1 MVDNNGAANGDG
13 AKRPRKARGGR
24 DHGVGRE
31 RVMQVALQMFLAN
44 GYAGTSLKAVADE
57 LGVSPPALYWYFP
70 SKEDLYS
77 SVIEQS
83 MHDFLNYVR
92 DAITDTDPVFKLSQL
107 VRAHV
112 TWQLQQ
118 SEIAQAFD
126 LTMTMKGRAAEIP
139 ESRLATIRQLE
150 HDYVDQVRAVLR
162 EGVEQGV
169 FAIDD
174 YVTTGFAIT
183 TMCEYVNTWY
193 NANGPLPVA
202 AVANRY
208 ESLVRRMVGAVSGR
222 AVPLTEEPASVAAS
236 PR

>member
-1 MVDNNGAANGDG
+1 MAGNNGSSSTGA
-13 AKRPRKARGGR
+13 AKRPRKARSGR
-24 DHGVGRE
+24 ETGVGRE

-70 SKEDLYS
+70 SKEDLYG
-77 SVIEQS
+77 SVIEQA
-83 MHDFLNYVR
+83 MQDFINYVH
-92 DAITDTDPVFKLSQL
+92 DSITDTDPVFKLSQL

-118 SEIAQAFD
+118 SEVAQAFD
-126 LTMTMKGRAAEIP
+126 LTMTVKGRSAEIP
-139 ESRLATIRQLE
+139 ESRLAPIRKLE
-150 HDYVDQVRAVLR
+150 HDYVEQVRAILR

-169 FAIDD
+169 FAVDD
-174 YVTTGFAIT
+174 YVTTAFAII

-193 NANGPLPVA
+193 NSSGPLSVA

-208 ESLVRRMVGAVSGR
+208 EGLARKMVGAVSGR
-222 AVPLTEEPASVAAS
+222 ASSVSDDAAAAAS
-236 PR
+236 

>member
-1 MVDNNGAANGDG
+1 MAGNNGSSSTGG
-13 AKRPRKARGGR
+13 AKRTRKTRGGR
-24 DHGVGRE
+24 DNGVGRE

-57 LGVSPPALYWYFP
+57 LGISPPALSWYFP

-77 SVIEQS
+77 SVIEQA
-83 MHDFLNYVR
+83 MQDFLSYVR
-92 DAITDTDPVFKLSQL
+92 DAITDSDPVFKLSQL

-118 SEIAQAFD
+118 SEVAQAFD
-126 LTMTMKGRAAEIP
+126 LTMTVKGRSTEIP
-139 ESRLATIRQLE
+139 ESRLAPIRKLE
-150 HDYVDQVRAVLR
+150 HDYVDEVRSILR

-169 FAIDD
+169 FAVDD
-174 YVTTGFAIT
+174 IVTTAFAII

-193 NANGPLPVA
+193 NAKGPLSVA

-208 ESLVRRMVGAVSGR
+208 EGLVRKMVGAVSGR
-222 AVPLTEEPASVAAS
+222 AIPSAEEPAAVAA
-236 PR
+236 P

>member
-1 MVDNNGAANGDG
+1 MAGNNGSPSTSA
-13 AKRPRKARGGR
+13 AKRPRKTRGGR
-24 DHGVGRE
+24 ESGVGRE

-44 GYAGTSLKAVADE
+44 GYAGTSLKSVADE

-77 SVIEQS
+77 SVIEQA
-83 MHDFLNYVR
+83 MQEFLDYVR
-92 DAITDTDPVFKLSQL
+92 DSITDNDPVYKLSQL

-126 LTMTMKGRAAEIP
+126 LTMTVKGRSTEIP
-139 ESRLATIRQLE
+139 ESRLAPIRKLE
-150 HDYVDQVRAVLR
+150 HDYVDLVRSILR
-162 EGVEQGV
+162 GGVEQGV
-169 FAIDD
+169 FAVDD
-174 YVTTGFAIT
+174 LVTTAFAII

-193 NANGPLPVA
+193 NADGPLSVA

-208 ESLVRRMVGAVSGR
+208 EGLARKMVGAVSGQAIISADYAAR
-222 AVPLTEEPASVAAS
+222 ATAP
-236 PR
+236 

>member
-1 MVDNNGAANGDG
+1 MAAVKKASVNGAP
-13 AKRPRKARGGR
+13 KRERKTRTGR
-24 DHGVGRE
+24 DTVGRE

-70 SKEDLYS
+70 SKEELYG

-83 MHDFLNYVR
+83 MNDFLEYVR
-92 DAITDTDPVFKLSQL
+92 GSITDTDPIFKLSQL

-126 LTMTMKGRAAEIP
+126 LTMALKGRASDIP
-139 ESRLATIRQLE
+139 ESRLAPIRKLE
-150 HDYVDQVRAVLR
+150 QDYVDDVRAILR
-162 EGVEQGV
+162 EGTEAGA
-169 FAIDD
+169 FAVDD
-174 YVTTGFAIT
+174 YVTTGFAIIT
-183 TMCEYVNTWY
+183 LCEYVTTWY
-193 NANGPLPVA
+193 NANGPLSIP

-208 ESLVRRMVGAVSGR
+208 EGLVRKMVSAVGSR
-222 AVPLTEEPASVAAS
+222 TAPHDDALADS
-236 PR
+236 